1 MDTDN
6 MTRDERFA
14 EMQRQMSE
22 TINDLEGK
30 IREYGSFNVIA
41 NSFARTQIEQ
51 RRAQSGRGPEPS
63 AVNTEYLALICLKF
77 PFSLGYREFSQAREV
92 AKDLYE
98 IEEMATRVMLLYS
111 ILHKEKFWKGKNP
124 DEHFG
129 FEHFSEALSLE
140 ELLVRNETFD
150 EHHWDLVE
158 GLYLPY
164 DEYFKEQFGFSVKEA
179 IALCLT
185 IADYSA
191 DVILEGGKEIHA
203 SVDELYED
211 AIAYKYKNR
220 EPKLPYPQD
229 FLEFYKKAD
238 DAVIKREIQRSM
250 MTYEMVM
257 LGHRISFTV
266 QDLAA
271 MEPIN
276 VATIEKFLNRLSI
289 GFGGINPDFSA
300 PEIMHPLK
308 DRPVIRHE
316 GRYIC
321 PSLSLLDY
329 SLDRIFAETL
339 LKDSKKREKYKSW
352 RHEYLMATGIECLQ
366 KVLKAKIYHTNL
378 VYDGGEMDG
387 YIEIDGNALFIEGKS
402 HRITD
407 RAKGGYIARLETHV
421 DQIVLASHSQA
432 RKAYKY
438 LFGKSAAEFR
448 DKNGKKVVLDG
459 SRIKKA
465 FFVCLTLETMRPIA
479 TNLKVGSPLGEFGL
493 ETFPWLIC
501 LYDLRIVCE
510 HMEGPAYLLHYLQR
524 RSQFFT
530 HIKFRIRDEL
540 DLLGYYLKRN
550 LRFDDIPK
558 EEYEAKRVINLPTM
572 ADDFN
577 RYYLALQDETR
588 RSVKK
593 IIHYAQWP
601 AKQLILILEGSNLP
615 NSINAA
621 IQILEMG
628 EKNRTVLV
636 NSIKAVRKKYKK
648 DGRVHDFRCSGDNW
662 EGVTWMFSY
671 WIAPNTEEYRRY
683 FTQFVLEKYKEEPH
697 NRYVAIFDSGKDGY
711 QMQEIVY
718 LTA

>member
-1 MDTDN
+1 

-14 EMQRQMSE
+14 QMQQQMNE
-22 TINDLEGK
+22 AIRDLEGK
-30 IREYGSFNVIA
+30 IREFGSFNVIA
-41 NSFARTQIEQ
+41 NSFVRTQLEQ
-51 RRAQSGRGPEPS
+51 RRAQAGHGVEPS
-63 AVNTEYLALICLKF
+63 PVNTEYLALICLKF
-77 PFSLGYREFSQAREV
+77 PFFLGWREFSNANEV

-98 IEEMATRVMLLYS
+98 IEQMAGQVMLMYS
-111 ILHKEKFWKGKNP
+111 IIHKEKYLRGKDPKG
-124 DEHFG
+124 HFG
-129 FEHFSEALSLE
+129 YEQLAEALSQE
-140 ELLVRNETFD
+140 ELLIRNETFD

-164 DEYFKEQFGFSVKEA
+164 DDYFKAKLDFSVKEA

-185 IADYSA
+185 IADFSA
-191 DVILEGGKEIHA
+191 EVILEGGEKIRANVE
-203 SVDELYED
+203 ELYED
-211 AIAYKYKNR
+211 AMAYKYRGR
-220 EPKLPYPQD
+220 EPKLPYPKH
-229 FLEFYKKAD
+229 FLEFYKRAD
-238 DAVIKREIQRSM
+238 DAQIKWEIQRSM

-257 LGHRISFTV
+257 LGHQISFTA

-276 VATIEKFLNRLSI
+276 VTVIEKFLNHLSI
-289 GFGGINPDFSA
+289 GFGEITTDFST
-300 PEIMHPLK
+300 PEIAHPLK

-329 SLDRIFAETL
+329 SLDRIFAEVL

-352 RHEYLMATGIECLQ
+352 RHEYLMGTGIDCLQ
-366 KVLKAKIYHTNL
+366 KVLKAEVCHANL
-378 VYDGGEMDG
+378 VYEGGEMDG

-402 HRITD
+402 HRVTD
-407 RAKGGYIARLETHV
+407 RAKKGYIDRLETHLEE
-421 DQIVLASHSQA
+421 IVLASHSQA

-438 LFGKSAAEFR
+438 LFGKAAAEFR
-448 DKNGKKVVLDG
+448 DNHGKKVILDG

-465 FFVCLTLETMRPIA
+465 FFVCLTLEPMRPIA

-530 HIKFRIRDEL
+530 HTKFRIRDEL

-550 LRFDDIPK
+550 LRFDDMSK
-558 EEYEAKRVINLPTM
+558 EEYAAATVVNLPTL

-577 RYYLALQDETR
+577 RYYLALQDDSR
-588 RSVKK
+588 RPVGKMV
-593 IIHYAQWP
+593 HYAHWSI
-601 AKQLILILEGSNLP
+601 KQLIQALEVSGLS

-621 IQILEMG
+621 IQVLEMG
-628 EKNRTVLV
+628 EKNRTVLI
-636 NSIKAVRKKYKK
+636 NSIKAIRKKYRR
-648 DGRVHDFRCSGDNW
+648 DGCNHDFRCSGDNW
-662 EGVTWMFSY
+662 EGVTWMLSY
-671 WIAPNTEEYRRY
+671 WIAPNTDEYRR
-683 FTQFVLEKYKEEPH
+683 FFAQFVIEKYKAEPH
-697 NRYVAIFDSGKDGY
+697 NSYVAIFDSGKDGY
-711 QMQEIVY
+711 QIQEIGY
-718 LTA
+718 LTV